1 MLSCLHMTHTE
12 IREKFLNFFK
22 ERGHTIVPSSS
33 LLPTDPSVLFTTAGM
48 QQFKP
53 YYTGQADAMK
63 DFGSLNTAS
72 IQKSMRTSD
81 IDEVGDESHLTF
93 FEMLGNF
100 SFGGYFKKEA
110 IQYAHEFITKEMGL
124 EIDYVSV
131 FAGEGNPSTGSGQ
144 VVPEDTESQEI
155 WKRIDS
161 NITIKKFGRSDNF
174 WGPTGNEGPCGPTS
188 EIYVKGLEV
197 WNLVFNEFYQH
208 PDGRLEPLKTPG
220 IDTGMGLERL
230 AMVVQQKE
238 NIFETDLF
246 TGLIDNTF
254 LNSQEL
260 RNKRIIADHARASV
274 FLIADGVIPSNKE
287 QGYILR
293 RLMRRA
299 LVHLSSAGQNDLSP
313 FEAVIKNYQGI
324 YPNLNVDLII
334 PTIKSEADKFGRT
347 INQGI
352 KELSKLSKLDASA
365 AFRLYESYGLP
376 FELLKDIAGSK
387 AEVLTRE
394 DFDVEFKKHQEK
406 SRAGAEKKFGG
417 HGMVAGDLTAANEE
431 ELKIKTRLHTATHL
445 LHTALRQVLGND
457 VKQAGSDITAERLR
471 FDFSFPRKLT
481 TEEIEKIEAI
491 ANTAVEKDYPVKF
504 EEMNLDDAIKAG
516 ALAFF
521 KLKYPERVKVYT
533 IGNDSEVYS
542 KEICGGPHVTH
553 TNEISHITI
562 KKDEAVS
569 AGVRR
574 IRAIVS

>member
-1 MLSCLHMTHTE
+1 MTHTK

-124 EIDYVSV
+124 EIDYISV
-131 FAGEGNPSTGSGQ
+131 FAGEGN
-144 VVPEDTESQEI
+144 VPEDTESQEI
-155 WKRIDS
+155 WKRIDP

-174 WGPTGNEGPCGPTS
+174 WGPTGNEGPCGTTS

-246 TGLIDNTF
+246 APIIAKIRGSI
-254 LNSQEL
+254 SGISAKSE
-260 RNKRIIADHARASV
+260 RIIADHLRASL
-274 FLIADGVIPSNKE
+274 FLMADGVTPSNKD

-293 RLMRRA
+293 RLLRGA
-299 LVHLSSAGQNDLSP
+299 ITHVNILD
-313 FEAVIKNYQGI
+313 IKFDSKEFRSVADIIIDNYQD
-324 YPNLNVDLII
+324 YPELNNEKILEELSLETRKFRK
-334 PTIKSEADKFGRT
+334 TIENGL
-347 INQGI
+347 
-352 KELSKLSKLDASA
+352 KELNKIEAIDSKL
-365 AFRLYESYGLP
+365 AFRLYESFGLP
-376 FELLKDIAGSK
+376 FEVVKEVGKEK
-387 AEVLTRE
+387 AAKLTRE
-394 DFDVEFKKHQEK
+394 GFEEERKKHQEL

>member
-1 MLSCLHMTHTE
+1 MTHTK

-124 EIDYVSV
+124 EIDYISV
-131 FAGEGNPSTGSGQ
+131 FAGEGN
-144 VVPEDTESQEI
+144 VPEDTESQEI
-155 WKRIDS
+155 WKRIDP

-246 TGLIDNTF
+246 APIIAKIRGSI
-254 LNSQEL
+254 SGISAKSE
-260 RNKRIIADHARASV
+260 RIIADHLRASL
-274 FLIADGVIPSNKE
+274 FLMADGVTPSNKD

-293 RLMRRA
+293 RLLRGA
-299 LVHLSSAGQNDLSP
+299 ITHVNILD
-313 FEAVIKNYQGI
+313 IKFDSKEFRSVADIIIDNYQD
-324 YPNLNVDLII
+324 YPELNNEKILEELSLETRKFRK
-334 PTIKSEADKFGRT
+334 TIENGL
-347 INQGI
+347 
-352 KELSKLSKLDASA
+352 KELNKIEAIDSKL
-365 AFRLYESYGLP
+365 AFRLYESFGLP
-376 FELLKDIAGSK
+376 FEVVKEVGKEK
-387 AEVLTRE
+387 AAKLTRE
-394 DFDVEFKKHQEK
+394 GFEEERKKHQEL